1 MSLEALCTHV
11 ALLFIFFPPLPLLVS
26 PLFAWHFHAEKG
38 EKHKLGKCDLI
49 TEMAGGRRSQSRCL
63 ELLRAISWSSAAQS
77 PLKLHNTTMLIQ
89 SLPSSDAFPWT
100 WEQARCI
107 NSPPLTCRK
116 AEGLFTK
123 TCRLI
128 QLQSKTFWPH
138 LSPKTSNSLDLP
150 WSYEKKQVAKQNH
163 CQRTH
168 YRPRR
173 WSWPPYTS
181 SQWGPWDFKHSF
193 IYWKGMLKSLIGM

>member
-107 NSPPLTCRK
+107 NSPALTCRK

-123 TCRLI
+123 TCGLI

-138 LSPKTSNSLDLP
+138 LSPKTSNFLDLP
-150 WSYEKKQVAKQNH
+150 WSYEKSRLQSKTTVSEHITDQGGEADPLTPALNEVPGILSIPLSTEKE
-163 CQRTH
+163 C
-168 YRPRR
+168 
-173 WSWPPYTS
+173 
-181 SQWGPWDFKHSF
+181 
-193 IYWKGMLKSLIGM
+193 